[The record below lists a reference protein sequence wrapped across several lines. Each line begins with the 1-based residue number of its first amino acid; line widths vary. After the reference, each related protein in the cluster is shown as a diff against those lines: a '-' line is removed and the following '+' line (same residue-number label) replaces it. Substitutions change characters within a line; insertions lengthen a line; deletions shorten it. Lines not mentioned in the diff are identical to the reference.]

1 MRNQSMKPFLLSLLV
16 AAAPALATEI
26 QLPPETAQFK
36 PSSQPGYALVQRNCM
51 TCHSVD
57 YPQTQPPTSP
67 RSYWEATVKKM
78 KHPYGAQFDDAD
90 IPAMVDYLTKTYG
103 AEQGSAGAPAIVP
116 AAANNPAAARLASI
130 PVPAKTGV
138 ALADAKALL
147 AANNCLSC
155 HAVDTTVVGPAYKA
169 VAAKYAHAPDAEA
182 TVAKNIRAGGAG
194 KWGPVPMP
202 PYGQLSEEQARSL
215 ARYVLSQ

>member
-1 MRNQSMKPFLLSLLV
+1 MKPFLLSLLM
-16 AAAPALATEI
+16 AALPALATEI

-36 PSSQPGYALVQRNCM
+36 PSSLPGYALVQRNCM
-51 TCHSVD
+51 VCHSVD

-90 IPAMVDYLTKTYG
+90 IPAMVDYLTKFYG
-103 AEQGSAGAPAIVP
+103 AEQGSTGAAAAVVP
-116 AAANNPAAARLASI
+116 ASTRQPARTGAAS
-130 PVPAKTGV
+130 T
-138 ALADAKALL
+138 DAKALL

-155 HAVDTTVVGPAYKA
+155 HAVDQTVVGPAYKA

-194 KWGPVPMP
+194 KWGAVPMP
-202 PYGQLSEEQARSL
+202 PYGQLNDEQARSL